1 MIETPSRGRARRTP
15 LDGATIS
22 SCEWLLLLEGTG
34 SGPLIAESHGSKLR
48 RETSGPCLGG
58 ADPTRGASDPRGG
71 SAGPEGILRLP
82 HAAGEAVRPVSR
94 GGSAAPGKRRTRA
107 GDQPAP
113 PRPAR
118 PRFPA
123 QGPRARARG
132 AGAQR
137 SGRSGI
143 TPPRTSD
150 DPRAPVRK

>member
-1 MIETPSRGRARRTP
+1 MTETLFRDHPRRPSP
-15 LDGATIS
+15 DGATIS

-48 RETSGPCLGG
+48 RETSGSRRGG

-71 SAGPEGILRLP
+71 SAGLEGILRLP

-94 GGSAAPGKRRTRA
+94 GGSAAPGERRTRA

-123 QGPRARARG
+123 QSASARPHSPHDSYGFSDSRG
-132 AGAQR
+132 Y
-137 SGRSGI
+137 
-143 TPPRTSD
+143 
-150 DPRAPVRK
+150 